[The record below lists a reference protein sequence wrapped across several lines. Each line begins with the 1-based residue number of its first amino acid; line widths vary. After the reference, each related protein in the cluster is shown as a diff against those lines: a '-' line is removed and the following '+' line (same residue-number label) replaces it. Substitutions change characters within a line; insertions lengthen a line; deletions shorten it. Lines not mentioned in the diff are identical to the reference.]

1 MSLLKRHLV
10 SAAAFAIAAAGICS
24 CSEYDSSARTTKNL
38 QDFAPITEIRENSRN
53 YYLIVKDIDDDYW
66 KLLTKGAAVS
76 GNELEVNIYMSGS
89 SEETEIDQQ
98 IALVEKA
105 VLNGA
110 DGIIIAP
117 DDAVRLSD
125 CISRVHEQGIPVVLA
140 DTIVNCH
147 DYDVCFMTDNMIAGR
162 EAAKALIEEMQ
173 ENGTSP
179 DEEASVAILS
189 GAITVPTL
197 NERVAGFCGYWSDFA
212 PEKWKILDDI
222 SKSDDYDDALLDI
235 KNVFKKNK
243 GIKGIFAV
251 NYFTATGAASIMQEK
266 KMTDVSLMCFDF
278 SDKVNELM
286 HDPDYN
292 VSAMLQKTYD
302 MGYYAVQACDNIC
315 NGNTPE
321 TKYVDTGTVILNP
334 ETRNTPQV
342 QTILSHY

>member
-1 MSLLKRHLV
+1 
-10 SAAAFAIAAAGICS
+10 
-24 CSEYDSSARTTKNL
+24 
-38 QDFAPITEIRENSRN
+38 
-53 YYLIVKDIDDDYW
+53 
-66 KLLTKGAAVS
+66 
-76 GNELEVNIYMSGS
+76 
-89 SEETEIDQQ
+89 
-98 IALVEKA
+98 
-105 VLNGA
+105 
-110 DGIIIAP
+110 
-117 DDAVRLSD
+117 
-125 CISRVHEQGIPVVLA
+125 
-140 DTIVNCH
+140 
-147 DYDVCFMTDNMIAGR
+147 MTDNMIAGR

-266 KMTDVSLMCFDF
+266 KMTDISLMCFDF

-315 NGNTPE
+315 TGHTPE

-342 QTILSHY
+342 QTILSQY